1 MFQKIKNED
10 IDFLPRRR
18 EWRNFEQNNKSIALN
33 ALFSPQNI
41 EGEEEEITCVYESE
55 HNFKRENTIA
65 LLMIDDDDSENYY
78 YFAVKSKKE
87 L

>member
-33 ALFSPQNI
+33 VLFSSQNI
-41 EGEEEEITCVYESE
+41 EEEEEEITCAYESK
-55 HNFKRENTIA
+55 HNFKRENS
-65 LLMIDDDDSENYY
+65 LVND
-78 YFAVKSKKE
+78 
-87 L
+87 